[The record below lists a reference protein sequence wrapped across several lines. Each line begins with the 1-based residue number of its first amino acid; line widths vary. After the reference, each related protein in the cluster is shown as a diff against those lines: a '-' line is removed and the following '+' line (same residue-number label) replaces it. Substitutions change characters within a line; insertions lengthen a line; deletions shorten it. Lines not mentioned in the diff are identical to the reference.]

1 MWVKRVL
8 SCLALASLVI
18 TLVDVAGCQSTVTGS
33 GELATWN
40 MAFTDFNRLEI
51 SSAFDVAVTR
61 ADAYSVSIT
70 IDEMLYS
77 YLEVDQ
83 RGDTLRIGLKPSYAY
98 IDTTQRA
105 VVNLPDLTRLELS
118 DASIVTVSGFSMSHG
133 LDFELRNASELELGH
148 TISGNCNFTLSD
160 SSRVTGILEMDDGE
174 FRLNDSSDLELEGSA
189 DNIKIDGAS
198 SSDFILE
205 DFAVLT
211 ADIELSAA
219 SHAVV
224 NVSNRMDVNLSAAS
238 ELEYIG
244 SPLLGNLDMSADSE
258 LNQRQH

>member
-1 MWVKRVL
+1 MKKPLV
-8 SCLALASLVI
+8 CLVLASLFI
-18 TLVDVAGCQSTVTGS
+18 ALIGAAGCQSTVTGS

-51 SSAFDVAVTR
+51 SSAFDVAVSR

-77 YLEVDQ
+77 YLDVDQ

-98 IDTTQRA
+98 IHTTQRA
-105 VVNLPDLTRLELS
+105 VVNLPDLSRLELS
-118 DASIVTVSGFSMSHG
+118 DASNMTVSGFSLSHA
-133 LDFELRNASELELGH
+133 LDCELHDASRLELEH
-148 TISGNCNFTLSD
+148 IIAGNCNFTLSD
-160 SSRVTGILEMDDGE
+160 ASRVTGSIEMDDGE
-174 FRLNDSSDLELEGSA
+174 FRLNDSSDIELEGSA

-198 SSDFILE
+198 SSDFLLE

-211 ADIELSAA
+211 ADVELSAS

-224 NVSNRMDVNLSAAS
+224 NVSSRMDVNLSAAS

-244 SPLLGNLDMSADSE
+244 SPLLGNLDMSSDSE
-258 LNQRQH
+258 LNQRQ

>member
-1 MWVKRVL
+1 MRVKGTL
-8 SCLALASLVI
+8 ACLFLASLV
-18 TLVDVAGCQSTVTGS
+18 LALPGVAGCQSTVTGS

-40 MAFTDFNRLEI
+40 MAYTDFNRLEI
-51 SSAFDVAVTR
+51 SSAFEVAVTR

-77 YLEVDQ
+77 YLDIDQ
-83 RGDTLRIGLKPSYAY
+83 RGDTLHIGLKPSYAY
-98 IDTTQRA
+98 VETTQRA
-105 VVNLPDLTRLELS
+105 IVNLPDLTRLELS
-118 DASIVTVSGFSMSHG
+118 DASIVTVSGFSVSHA
-133 LDFELRNASELELGH
+133 LDFELSDASRLTLEH
-148 TISGNCNFTLSD
+148 TIAGNCNFTLSD
-160 SSRVTGILEMDDGE
+160 SSHVTGTLEMDDGE

-198 SSDFILE
+198 SSDFLLE

-211 ADIELSAA
+211 ADVELTAS

-224 NVSNRMDVNLSAAS
+224 NVSARMDVNLASAS

-244 SPLLGNLDMSADSE
+244 SPLLGNLDMSADSA
-258 LNQRQH
+258 LNQRQ

>member
-1 MWVKRVL
+1 MRIKRALV
-8 SCLALASLVI
+8 CLVVASLFI
-18 TLVDVAGCQSTVTGS
+18 ALIGTAGCQSTVTGS

-51 SSAFDVAVTR
+51 SSAFEVAVTR

-77 YLEVDQ
+77 YLDVDQ
-83 RGDTLRIGLKPSYAY
+83 RGDTLRIGLKPSYIY
-98 IDTTQRA
+98 VSTTQRA

-118 DASIVTVSGFSMSHG
+118 DASIVTVSGFSVSHA
-133 LDFELRNASELELGH
+133 LDFALSDASRLTLEH
-148 TISGNCNFTLSD
+148 TIAGNCNFTLSD
-160 SSRVTGILEMDDGE
+160 SSRVTGSLEMDDGE
-174 FRLNDSSDLELEGSA
+174 FRLDDASHLDLEGSA

-211 ADIELSAA
+211 AVIELSA
-219 SHAVV
+219 SSYAVV
-224 NVSNRMDVNLSAAS
+224 NVSNRMDVNMTAAS

-258 LNQRQH
+258 LNQRQ